1 MEENMRNATI
11 LALLILSISLTCIGC
26 KQAEEVV
33 DKSEEMHDEAK
44 QEFDATIPEKVAPE
58 VWSLIQTENY
68 KLRWK
73 MWPGKQNVYVNP
85 IALQAIESKDS
96 EFPIGSIIVQE
107 KYSDE
112 DNLKKVRVVNR
123 MGGDDETDGWFV
135 ASYSPDG
142 KEFKIIKNVKN
153 IKP

>member
-1 MEENMRNATI
+1 MRNATI
-11 LALLILSISLTCIGC
+11 LALLILSISFTYIGC

-44 QEFDATIPEKVAPE
+44 QEFDATISEKVAPE
-58 VWSLIQTENY
+58 VWSLIQAENY

-73 MWPGKQNVYVNP
+73 MWPGKQSVYVNP
-85 IALQAIESKDS
+85 IALQAIEKKDS
-96 EFPIGSIIVQE
+96 EFPIGSMIVQE

-112 DNLKKVRVVNR
+112 DNLKKVRIAYR
-123 MGGDDETDGWFV
+123 IGGDEETDSWFV

-142 KEFKIIKNVKN
+142 KEFKIIKNVQN

>member
-1 MEENMRNATI
+1 MRNATI

-85 IALQAIESKDS
+85 IALQAIENKDS

-112 DNLKKVRVVNR
+112 DNLKKVRVANR